1 MSTVNNQI
9 HVTKCDNQL
18 AIYAVNLEIN
28 QAQNS
33 YQICDIKS
41 GFEYGVDVKINL
53 IAGATASKT
62 ILVDGLSGSMPTPA
76 TAVDFELPAGNYALV
91 YTGIN
96 WGGPTQFAFDFNTY
110 TPHLPVG
117 TTDKVGAVWNLG
129 NLDMTFSV

>member
-1 MSTVNNQI
+1 MSTSNNTI
-9 HVTKCDNQL
+9 KITACDNQL
-18 AIYAVNLEIN
+18 AIYAVNLDN
-28 QAQNS
+28 LAVS
-33 YQICDIKS
+33 HQICDIQS
-41 GFEYGVDVKINL
+41 GFNNAVDVEINL
-53 IAGATASKT
+53 VAGSNASST
-62 ILVDGLSGSMPTPA
+62 INLNGVNGPLTPA
-76 TAVDFELPAGNYALV
+76 AQDFSLPSGNYALV

>member
-1 MSTVNNQI
+1 MSTSNNTI
-9 HVTKCDNQL
+9 KITACDNQL
-18 AIYAVNLEIN
+18 AIYAVDMDNL
-28 QAQNS
+28 AAS
-33 YQICDIKS
+33 YQICDILS
-41 GFEYGVDVKINL
+41 GNNNTVDIEINL
-53 IAGATASKT
+53 VAGSQASSTISHNGVNKPLNPTAQEFS
-62 ILVDGLSGSMPTPA
+62 
-76 TAVDFELPAGNYALV
+76 LPSGNYALV